1 VRRGDRG
8 GAIAG
13 RLVACAT
20 MGHTVDRS
28 RTVGESRTV
37 VESRTVDESRT
48 VGESARHD
56 LQSNVSILRDETR
69 AGRRARATRARFVR
83 GRRRDGATRDARG
96 ANVGRVAGDARRTTM
111 ATRRARATTRQPRA
125 KDAAADA
132 ADARRGKGAASTR
145 EPRRAELRAEKA
157 ARWPMCMAIAIEKTT
172 VVRGVVV
179 ACAAVALAVAL
190 TLMDWSDDG
199 AGAFLRKIRW
209 ALNPLS
215 VFVAC
220 ELNVLITAFVVLF
233 PVTYAQ
239 AAIDER
245 EGVEESDTLRLL
257 KLPAIVAEFAV
268 GSKVAIA
275 RLGDVIVRDFSLFM
289 VVYLS
294 FAGYWLALDGDPID
308 SGVGA
313 SSVHEMEG
321 GVSVHSLVQ

>member
-1 VRRGDRG
+1 MSHEPSTSHEPSASRRVVPADDRR
-8 GAIAG
+8 A
-13 RLVACAT
+13 
-20 MGHTVDRS
+20 
-28 RTVGESRTV
+28 VGPS
-37 VESRTVDESRT
+37 
-48 VGESARHD
+48 
-56 LQSNVSILRDETR
+56 R

>member
-1 VRRGDRG
+1 
-8 GAIAG
+8 
-13 RLVACAT
+13 
-20 MGHTVDRS
+20 
-28 RTVGESRTV
+28 
-37 VESRTVDESRT
+37 
-48 VGESARHD
+48 
-56 LQSNVSILRDETR
+56 
-69 AGRRARATRARFVR
+69 
-83 GRRRDGATRDARG
+83 
-96 ANVGRVAGDARRTTM
+96 M
-111 ATRRARATTRQPRA
+111 ATRRARKASRGQPRA
-125 KDAAADA
+125 EDVAGPSRATTTTATTQVEPSAA
-132 ADARRGKGAASTR
+132 R
-145 EPRRAELRAEKA
+145 A

-179 ACAAVALAVAL
+179 ACAALALALAL
-190 TLMDWSDDG
+190 TLDSSEDV
-199 AGAFLRKIRW
+199 AGTFLRKIRW

-239 AAIDER
+239 AVIDER

-275 RLGDVIVRDFSLFM
+275 RLGEVIVRDFSLFM
-289 VVYLS
+289 TVYLS
-294 FAGYWLALDGDPID
+294 CAGYWLALDGDPID